1 MVRIEQNIF
10 WPNIKAAYK
19 MNKYNMRIILSGF
32 ILLPLGSMI
41 APGIFKYFQSLDAS
55 QI

>member
-19 MNKYNMRIILSGF
+19 MNKYNMRIILSDL
-32 ILLPLGSMI
+32 ILLPLGSLI
-41 APGIFKYFQSLDAS
+41 TPGILSIFSH
-55 QI
+55 